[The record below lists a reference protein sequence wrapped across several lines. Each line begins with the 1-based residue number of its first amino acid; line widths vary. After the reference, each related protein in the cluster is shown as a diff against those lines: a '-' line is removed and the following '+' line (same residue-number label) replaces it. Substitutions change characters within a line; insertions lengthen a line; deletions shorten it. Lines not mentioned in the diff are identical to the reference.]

1 MIKPF
6 DYAFYSLYK
15 LYLDTEKEEP
25 SNIESASYSISI
37 FKLSFI
43 LGIGILTGAFYHGS
57 LSEHLGISK
66 DLFKVLGVVALFL
79 YAALDKK
86 SYKKRLP
93 EIVKKYKNHPRNK
106 WFKSWMLVFVGLG
119 FIFIPIIIV
128 KSIQGSI

>member
-15 LYLDTEKEEP
+15 LYLDTEKKEP

-37 FKLSFI
+37 FKLSFM
-43 LGIGILTGAFYHGS
+43 LGIGILTSVLYHGS
-57 LSEHLGISK
+57 ISEHLEISK
-66 DLFKVLGVVALFL
+66 GLFNILGVVALFS
-79 YAALDKK
+79 YAIIDKK

-106 WFKSWMLVFVGLG
+106 WFKAWMLIFVGLG
-119 FIFIPIIIV
+119 FIFIPILIV
-128 KSIQGSI
+128 KSIQGSF